1 MQKKLLSF
9 LIISLISL
17 GAFAESAIGLLPL
30 DHEAVVVAQEPVLTV
45 KGQTARVQHGQGE
58 ELEVF
63 SLTGVKVASVRI
75 EANDQTVSFNLTRG
89 IYIFR
94 IGKVVRKV
102 AIS

>member
-9 LIISLISL
+9 LIFSFISL
-17 GAFAESAIGLLPL
+17 GAFAESAIDFATLSN
-30 DHEAVVVAQEPVLTV
+30 EVVVVSQDPTLTI
-45 KGQTARVQHGQGE
+45 KGQTARVQNGQGE

-63 SLTGVKVASVRI
+63 SLTGVKVASVKI
-75 EANDQTVSFNLTRG
+75 EANDQSVSFNLNRG

-94 IGKVVRKV
+94 IGKTVRKV

>member
-30 DHEAVVVAQEPVLTV
+30 DHEVAAVAQEPVLTV
-45 KGQTARVQHGQGE
+45 KGQTARVQYGQGE

>member
-9 LIISLISL
+9 LIFSFISL
-17 GAFAESAIGLLPL
+17 GAFAESAIDFATLSN
-30 DHEAVVVAQEPVLTV
+30 EVVAVSQDPTLTI
-45 KGQTARVQHGQGE
+45 KGQTARVQNGQGE

-63 SLTGVKVASVRI
+63 SLTGVKVASVKI
-75 EANDQTVSFNLTRG
+75 EANDQSVSFNLNRG

-94 IGKVVRKV
+94 IGKTVRKV

>member
-9 LIISLISL
+9 LIFSFISF
-17 GAFAESAIGLLPL
+17 GAFAESAVDFAIFSN
-30 DHEAVVVAQEPVLTV
+30 ESVAMLQDPTLTI
-45 KGQTARVQHGQGE
+45 KGQTARVQNGQGE

-63 SLTGVKVASVRI
+63 SLTGVKVASVKI
-75 EANDQTVSFNLTRG
+75 EANDQSVAFNLNRG

>member
-30 DHEAVVVAQEPVLTV
+30 EHEAVAVAQEPVLTV
-45 KGQTARVQHGQGE
+45 KGQTTRVQYGQGE